1 MADDLYDKPAKKT
14 KSDLEENF
22 EMDFGLTGITKG
34 SDFNKRMRL
43 PSTGSFDPSD
53 GKIEGKLSKI
63 LKVKTLDGALSQL
76 LRPDVTNRSILTPS
90 QFRSKIGELRV
101 IFKQKVE
108 SDGKNIAEPELYNDI
123 EHLLKEEEE
132 KCELLDQYRHM
143 LLMG

>member
-1 MADDLYDKPAKKT
+1 MENDSNNKPIKKT

-43 PSTGSFDPSD
+43 PSTSSFDPSD
-53 GKIEGKLSKI
+53 GKIEAKLSKV
-63 LKVKTLDGALSQL
+63 LRVKTLDGSLIQL
-76 LRPDVTNRSILTPS
+76 LRPEVTNRSILTPT
-90 QFRSKIGELRV
+90 QFRNKIGELRAV
-101 IFKQKVE
+101 FSQKRE
-108 SDGKNIAEPELYNDI
+108 ADGKNITEQELYNDI
-123 EHLLKEEEE
+123 EQLLGEEEE